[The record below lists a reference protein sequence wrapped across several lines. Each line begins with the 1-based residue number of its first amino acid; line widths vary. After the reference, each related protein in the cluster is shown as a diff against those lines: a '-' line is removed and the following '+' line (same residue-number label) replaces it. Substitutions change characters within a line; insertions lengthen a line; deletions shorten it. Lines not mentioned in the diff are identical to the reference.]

1 MRQSALNISNKLPQY
16 ALHLGVPVFRCSP
29 AGQAV
34 APSLA
39 KRTSQNHKRAFRVHP
54 SRGHYCKYLDSWGLF
69 MFHLIYY
76 FCKTK
81 AIF

>member
-1 MRQSALNISNKLPQY
+1 
-16 ALHLGVPVFRCSP
+16 VPVFRSSP

-54 SRGHYCKYLDSWGLF
+54 SRRALLQIPAFYLCRYL
-69 MFHLIYY
+69 LLL
-76 FCKTK
+76 
-81 AIF
+81 